1 MFAMK
6 AIYLCP
12 QAALAEGCAR
22 GFDPLGQGRDT
33 LMVLR
38 WHGEFKAWLNSCP
51 HLEVPMHYRKDRFM
65 SADRQHIVC
74 YAHGALFMPDS
85 GLCVLGPCLGQSLR
99 PQPLYVDEQGG
110 VWLAA
115 SELAYGARNITP

>member
-1 MFAMK
+1 MK
-6 AIYLCP
+6 AIYLCT
-12 QAALAEGCAR
+12 QAELAEGCAR

-38 WHGEFKAWLNSCP
+38 WQGELKAWLNRCP

-74 YAHGALFMPDS
+74 YAHGARFMPDS

-99 PQPLYVDEQGG
+99 PQTLYVDEHGG

-115 SELAYGARNITP
+115 SELACGDRHPAP

>member
-1 MFAMK
+1 MK
-6 AIYLCP
+6 PIYLCA
-12 QAALAEGCAR
+12 QASLAEGCAR
-22 GFDPLGQGRDT
+22 GFDPLGRGRDT

-38 WHGEFKAWLNSCP
+38 WQGELKAWLNSCP

-65 SADRQHIVC
+65 SADRRHIVC

-85 GLCVLGPCLGQSLR
+85 GLCALGPCLGQSLR

-115 SELAYGARNITP
+115 SELACDDRSIRP